1 MILSGEA
8 LKMRLVDGQIFKR
21 DTWSLK
27 AIKEASYALR
37 VAPDGLMVNGKRY
50 WPDKDF
56 IDEDIKIKPG
66 EIAILSTVERLHMPA
81 NLVGKIGIRFDY
93 ASLGLTGLMGIQ
105 VDPFY
110 GWGHDN
116 ERLYIRVANLGNETI
131 EISVCDQVFTFELHT
146 VMGPV
151 PTPPEPR
158 KPMWYR
164 LLEVLGD
171 RPNVSWSN
179 VTQVQLD
186 VEGIQEDLRSQGN
199 QLMKDL
205 EEANEDMK
213 SGVDEAKQELRDY
226 LQPLVMFGIFL
237 VAVTILSVA
246 LAVIIDGRDRPEV
259 YVPGWVQDWGW
270 IVLMFTLSGATLATA
285 AMGVLT
291 VWRLWKWK
299 DH

>member
-1 MILSGEA
+1 MILSGQA
-8 LKMRLVDGQIFKR
+8 LKMRMVNGEIFKR

-50 WPDKDF
+50 WPGKDF

-66 EIAILSTVERLHMPA
+66 EIAILSTVERLNMPA
-81 NLVGKIGIRFDY
+81 DLVGKIGIRFDY

-110 GWGHDN
+110 GWGHEN
-116 ERLYIRVANLGNETI
+116 ERLYVRVANLGNETI
-131 EISVCDQVFTFELHT
+131 RINVCDQVFTFELHT

-179 VTQVQLD
+179 VTQVRLD
-186 VEGIQEDLRSQGN
+186 VESVQEDLQAQGN
-199 QLMKDL
+199 QLTKEL
-205 EEANEDMK
+205 EQANENLK
-213 SGVDEAKQELRDY
+213 TGVDEAKQELRGY

-259 YVPGWVQDWGW
+259 YVPEWVRDWGW
-270 IVLMFTLSGATLATA
+270 IVLMVTLSGATLATA
-285 AMGVLT
+285 VMGALT